1 MGRGRGAPEAK
12 GKLEPGSS
20 VDWKKKGASEQ
31 EAGGDREGPRGASGV
46 AAGGDEQAA
55 ERRPFPRA
63 LGRAQSRRGSL
74 HAVVASSASVFIM
87 VPRVARGG
95 DTTSLNLAVLLQ
107 RQGFGT
113 TPEGLAGGRRAPAPP
128 SPRGSPG
135 GVVFPSPLPGLARPT
150 CLQPPSPRWC
160 GESGAIEAGAPAGRC
175 RPCSLGAPSDRQ
187 LNR

>member
-20 VDWKKKGASEQ
+20 VDWKKKAASEQ
-31 EAGGDREGPRGASGV
+31 EAGGDREGPRGASGI

-55 ERRPFPRA
+55 ERRPLPRA

-113 TPEGLAGGRRAPAPP
+113 TPEGLAGGRRAPAPT
-128 SPRGSPG
+128 SPRGSRG
-135 GVVFPSPLPGLARPT
+135 GVVSPPT
-150 CLQPPSPRWC
+150 PPRFS
-160 GESGAIEAGAPAGRC
+160 
-175 RPCSLGAPSDRQ
+175 
-187 LNR
+187 